1 MGRPV
6 EEVPAD
12 AQQGETVLLTLQRG
26 LGVLEAVAASNGNS
40 TAKGISR
47 QLGLNLSTTY
57 HLLRTL
63 RSCGYV
69 VRLPGG
75 VFDVGPS
82 SAALSRRLQLRAG
95 PAPELSA
102 LLTRLHNK
110 TQDTTY
116 ICGWFQ
122 GAITLQQLI
131 EGVRAVSVHT
141 LEAGYTGDMH
151 ARASCKAILAYLPED
166 QVEMMFS
173 GVELRAITPQTVVDY
188 EGLVCS
194 LAQIRRQGYALDLE
208 EFADDVCCVSAPFF
222 GPSDFPV
229 GSFTVSVPSSRFK
242 AMRDKLIADTRDV
255 AVTATN
261 LLRAGRIAP
270 PPTPVSVPRRRT

>member
-1 MGRPV
+1 VVDARV
-6 EEVPAD
+6 DAPAE
-12 AQQGETVLLTLQRG
+12 QGETVLLTLQRG
-26 LGVLEAVAASNGNS
+26 LSVLEAVAASNGNS
-40 TAKGISR
+40 TAKAISR

-63 RSCGYV
+63 RACGYV

-82 SAALSRRLQLRAG
+82 SAALSRRLQLRSG
-95 PAPELSA
+95 PPPEISA
-102 LLTRLHNK
+102 LLARLHNK
-110 TQDTTY
+110 TQDSTY

-122 GAITLQQLI
+122 GAITLQQFI
-131 EGVRAVSVHT
+131 EGVRTLSVQT
-141 LEAGYTGDMH
+141 LEAGYTGHMH
-151 ARASCKAILAYLPED
+151 ARASCKAILAYLPEE

-173 GVELRAITPQTVVDY
+173 GVDLPAITAHTVVDY
-188 EGLVCS
+188 DGLVCS

-222 GPSDFPV
+222 DPTGFPV
-229 GSFTVSVPSSRFK
+229 GSFTVSVPASRFRT
-242 AMRDKLIADTRDV
+242 MRDKLIADTRDV

-261 LLRAGRIAP
+261 LFKAGRIAAP
-270 PPTPVSVPRRRT
+270 EPVAVPRRRS